1 MQNLFIKKEKASLST
16 KIFSLFF
23 VAALLLPSF
32 SSIAIAEEENVV
44 DSQVSIVSEPVVETT
59 VEPIVVEPI
68 VEPVKD
74 VIEEDITEEVNVPT
88 TNPQYGNYCGDGL
101 VNQDWEACD
110 VTDSLVEDLTCT
122 NQCQMAN
129 VCSEKAFARVV
140 VPEGGIKNW
149 RQGTMTS
156 DVFVGGSD
164 NSNKI
169 PQGAWFEIF
178 DGTNWVNDNVMLDPA
193 GTSYEDVPGFG
204 IQRGNNFVKLVV
216 HTPTQVSTDESL
228 AATTGKQEH
237 ADGYLEF
244 FGTNPVDTNPQVS
257 ELVSDGNDNVENIGI
272 DALTTDGFTYNAGKD
287 ALWME
292 GNLSKFWLTVGR
304 NDDAFSTI
312 LGDTNICESEPV
324 CDPNVNLVKNGSFE
338 NPGLQWDYDPV
349 TDTGYNAQ
357 WGTFASGTPLLEWM
371 VSWLNPAGAPET
383 ANIEIQHSGLFGTT
397 ANTGNQWAELDSDW
411 RTGGINS
418 ASTKIYQDVATI
430 PGQKYI
436 LKFAHAPRPG
446 TEADQNKIKI
456 EWDNSFLGQ
465 FNMIAGVNP
474 VSWTNETYNGLIA
487 NPTGNT
493 TTLAFSDAGISNSFG
508 TYVDSVEVYCDP
520 NGGNGGW
527 DDRTFCETHPEDITC
542 QSGGTNFCIE
552 NPTDPSCITT
562 GGGGEEETCDQ
573 NPDQDKCDT
582 GGGTGGGS
590 NHSGSYVGG
599 RVLGELALAPTTPTV
614 PGQVLGASLAQTGT
628 DVSPMIYLGMTML
641 GLLFITRRKA
651 FKF

>member
-23 VAALLLPSF
+23 VAALLVPSF

-44 DSQVSIVSEPVVETT
+44 DSQASIISEPVVEMT
-59 VEPIVVEPI
+59 VEPTVVEPI

-110 VTDSLVEDLTCT
+110 GGESCTD
-122 NQCQMAN
+122 QCQNSN

-140 VPEGGIKNW
+140 VHEGGIKNW

-156 DVFVGGSD
+156 DVFVGGSS

-169 PQGAWFEIF
+169 PQSAWFEIF

-228 AATTGKQEH
+228 ASATGKQEH

-244 FGTNPVDTNPQVS
+244 FGTNPVDTDPQVS
-257 ELVSDGNDNVENIGI
+257 ELKADGNNAVENIGI
-272 DALTTDGFTYNAGKD
+272 EALTTDGFTYNAGKD

-304 NDDAFSTI
+304 NDDAFSTM

-338 NPGLQWDYDPV
+338 NPGLKWDEEYH
-349 TDTGYNAQ
+349 AQ

-474 VSWTNETYNGLIA
+474 VSWTNETYNGLTA

-527 DDRTFCETHPEDITC
+527 DGRTFCETHPEDITC
-542 QSGGTNFCIE
+542 QS
-552 NPTDPSCITT
+552 

-582 GGGTGGGS
+582 GGGNNGGNGGS
-590 NHSGSYVGG
+590 NGGSHKSSGSYVGG
-599 RVLGELALAPTTPTV
+599 KVLGDLAIAPTGTTP